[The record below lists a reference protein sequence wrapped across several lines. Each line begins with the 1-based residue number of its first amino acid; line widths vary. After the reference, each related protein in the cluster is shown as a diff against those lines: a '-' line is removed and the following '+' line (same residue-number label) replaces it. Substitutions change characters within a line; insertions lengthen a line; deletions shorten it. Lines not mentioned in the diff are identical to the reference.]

1 MSGSEG
7 YSVHFPDQATVPES
21 KRHLELRTL
30 LYQFLKQAFAHVAG
44 IGCDQF
50 VYWDPSDARACLAP
64 DAFVHFGAPDD
75 LFRSWKTWERGVPQV
90 AVEIISDSDQ
100 PSWDEKLE
108 RYRRLGVNELVSFD
122 PETAEGSLRI
132 WNRVGDRLI
141 ERRLSGL
148 GALSTQLGAYWVVVD
163 QPGFGPTLRL
173 SQDEAGQ
180 ELFPTLAERQA
191 QQAKLAAEA
200 QRLEAEAQRLA
211 AEAQRLAAEAQRL
224 EAERR
229 IAKLE
234 AELKRRSS

>member
-1 MSGSEG
+1 MMLGSDG
-7 YSVHFPDQATVPES
+7 QTVHFPDQATVPET

-44 IGCDQF
+44 VGCDQF

-100 PSWDEKLE
+100 PSWEEKLE
-108 RYRRLGVNELVSFD
+108 RYRRLGVNELIGFD
-122 PETAEGSLRI
+122 PEVADRSLRI
-132 WNRVGDRLI
+132 WDRAGDRLI
-141 ERRLSGL
+141 ERQLPGPSV
-148 GALSTQLGAYWVVVD
+148 LSTQLGAYWVVVD

-173 SQDEAGQ
+173 SHDEAGQ
-180 ELFPTLAERQA
+180 QLFPTPAERQA
-191 QQAKLAAEA
+191 QRAELVAEA
-200 QRLEAEAQRLA
+200 RRLEAEARQI
-211 AEAQRLAAEAQRL
+211 

-229 IAKLE
+229 IAELE
-234 AELKRRSS
+234 AQLRQRRP